1 MKVDRLRLDVERP
14 GAAGAPPTIEPV
26 TVAALRGPGDNCTMV
41 VPVVLAADGRPS
53 VVVKAGSTRA
63 AAELREPG
71 RYVMLGMVGGR
82 WDKSIGADAAGIAKK
97 IGIAELAEEIG
108 ATAVKGGAFTLGD
121 RLTATMP
128 SISTEA
134 DLAVGVLARV
144 SADATPTGDHS
155 GMEVVGLMKPVALE
169 PRDALARSRRGELGE
184 GARFEAYTRRF
195 LDKLGFVPELDA
207 YVFDLPPAL
216 RKAFDTRGLGAPL
229 DPRKLAAT
237 DESESAGE
245 AAHAGAAPPPPP
257 AALAAAVKDV
267 AFLSASAV
275 PVPELGATMFDAQTD
290 HVSIG
295 DDGARTLLGKAHPNQ
310 LLHVPHDLAKLVRY
324 VVDPARGPLVALEPI
339 ERPLLAAKG
348 TVLAGELA
356 YPDEDHRLVRPELP
370 ELVVPL
376 GLDASQGLEAL
387 RKQAAQIDGPARAK
401 AVVDAAL
408 AGEGASAKALGAPTF
423 ASPGQSDLRLHFYA
437 AELPADVSKAALVP
451 IGDALARARRGELDA
466 GAEATLLRLADAIGW
481 IPSLGMHVD
490 AARKLAG
497 LAGDEG

>member
-1 MKVDRLRLDVERP
+1 MRVPRSGAGVVPASDLSRGAATRASASAAGANPPSGLTVQGPERPAGLDKLEGPRRAVSAEAPAPAARVVGGEKLEPAFKSFMKVDRLRLDVERP

-216 RKAFDTRGLGAPL
+216 RKAFDTRGLGA
-229 DPRKLAAT
+229 
-237 DESESAGE
+237 
-245 AAHAGAAPPPPP
+245 
-257 AALAAAVKDV
+257 
-267 AFLSASAV
+267 
-275 PVPELGATMFDAQTD
+275 
-290 HVSIG
+290 
-295 DDGARTLLGKAHPNQ
+295 
-310 LLHVPHDLAKLVRY
+310 
-324 VVDPARGPLVALEPI
+324 
-339 ERPLLAAKG
+339 
-348 TVLAGELA
+348 
-356 YPDEDHRLVRPELP
+356 
-370 ELVVPL
+370 
-376 GLDASQGLEAL
+376 
-387 RKQAAQIDGPARAK
+387 
-401 AVVDAAL
+401 
-408 AGEGASAKALGAPTF
+408 
-423 ASPGQSDLRLHFYA
+423 
-437 AELPADVSKAALVP
+437 
-451 IGDALARARRGELDA
+451 
-466 GAEATLLRLADAIGW
+466 
-481 IPSLGMHVD
+481 
-490 AARKLAG
+490 
-497 LAGDEG
+497 